1 MSLMDALS
9 NAITGTSAQSF
20 ALNNISGNIANST
33 TAGFKNTDTSFADM
47 LAQTEAG
54 TQPAGGVAISTRS
67 NLGLQGTV
75 GSTGI
80 ATNLAIGGDGYFIVR
95 QNLGTASTPSFG
107 SDLAYTRRGDFA
119 PDTSGYLVNGAG
131 YYLFAGASTGAPVQM
146 PPTGTSALSSL
157 SVSPAGALTSTLS
170 DGSTQALGTLTLAQF
185 GARDTLASLD
195 GGAFVATASTGA
207 PSFGLNGATV
217 TAGSVEQSN
226 ASISDQFSKMI
237 ETQQAY
243 TSNTKVISTV
253 NEMLQS
259 AIAMYV

>member
-33 TAGFKNTDTSFADM
+33 TAGFKSTNTSFADM
-47 LAQTEAG
+47 LAQTEAE
-54 TQPAGGVAISTRS
+54 TQPSGGVSISTRS
-67 NLGLQGTV
+67 TLGLQGTV
-75 GSTGI
+75 ASTGVG
-80 ATNLAIGGDGYFIVR
+80 TNLAIGGDGYFVVR
-95 QNLGTASTPSFG
+95 QNLGTSATPSFG
-107 SDLAYTRRGDFA
+107 TDVAYTRRGDFA
-119 PDTSGYLVNGAG
+119 PDANGFLVNGAG
-131 YYLFAGASTGAPVQM
+131 YYLFAGPSTNAPVQV
-146 PPTGTSALSSL
+146 PSAGPTGLSGL
-157 SVSPAGALTSTLS
+157 SVSPSGALTSTMM

-195 GGAFVATASTGA
+195 GGIYVATASTGA

-217 TAGSVEQSN
+217 TGGSVEQSN

>member
-9 NAITGTSAQSF
+9 NAISGTSAQSF

-33 TAGFKNTDTSFADM
+33 TAGFKSTNTSFADM

-54 TQPAGGVAISTRS
+54 TQPAGGVSVSTRS
-67 NLGLQGTV
+67 TLGLQGTV
-75 GSTGI
+75 ASTGT
-80 ATNLAIGGDGYFIVR
+80 ATNLAIAGDGYFVVR

-119 PDTSGYLVNGAG
+119 PDSSGYLVNGAG
-131 YYLFAGASTGAPVQM
+131 YYLFAGPSTGAPVQM
-146 PPTGTSALSSL
+146 PGTGTNALSSL
-157 SVSPAGALTSTLS
+157 SVSSGGALTSTLA

-195 GGAFVATASTGA
+195 GGTFVATSSTGA
-207 PSFGLNGATV
+207 PSFGLDGATV
-217 TAGSVEQSN
+217 TGGSVEQSN

-243 TSNTKVISTV
+243 TSNTKVMSTV